1 MSEQSVPQPAA
12 EAPVGAV
19 AGNEEPSVGDTAQS
33 GQPRAAAKVYDFRR
47 PDKFSKEHLRAL
59 RVVHAN
65 FGRSLAASVT
75 SYLRTS
81 FQVRLITVEQTSYE
95 EYIRGLPSPT
105 VLLILAMPPLTG
117 QAVLEISLPVAG
129 AILDRLLGGSGQ
141 QSAGQAEVT
150 EIELALLDT
159 VGGFIT
165 ASLQEAWASVA
176 PIEPSVQEP
185 VFTPE
190 FVQVTLPAE
199 TIVLLS
205 FEVTLLGTT
214 GTLSICLP
222 HPMLQGIMEKLTA
235 QMWFTGG
242 DDDGEDRQLDFNE
255 PLDRVRVP
263 IIVELG
269 RAEMAVA
276 DLMDLAPGQI
286 MRLDTSARGTL
297 PVRIGE
303 TVKFRGRPG
312 LSGRNLA
319 VEIVQ
324 ILI

>member
-12 EAPVGAV
+12 EAPVGAL
-19 AGNEEPSVGDTAQS
+19 AGSEEPAEGSAGPSDR
-33 GQPRAAAKVYDFRR
+33 PRAAAKVYDFRR
-47 PDKFSKEHLRAL
+47 PDKFSREHLRAL
-59 RVVHAN
+59 RAVHQN

-81 FQVRLITVEQTSYE
+81 FQVRLSNVEQTSYQ
-95 EYIRGLPSPT
+95 EYIRALPSPT
-105 VLLILAMPPLTG
+105 VLFILAMPPLAG
-117 QAVLEISLPVAG
+117 QAVLELSLPMAG
-129 AILDRLLGGSGQ
+129 AILDRLLGGSGRH
-141 QSAGQAEVT
+141 SEGQAEVT
-150 EIELALLDT
+150 EIEMALLET

-165 ASLQEAWASVA
+165 ASLQEAWENVV
-176 PIEPSVQEP
+176 PIEPSVQP

-199 TIVLLS
+199 TVVLLS
-205 FEVTLLGTT
+205 FEVTLLSNS

-242 DDDGEDRQLDFNE
+242 DNGGEDRGLDFTE
-255 PLDRVRVP
+255 LLDRVPVP
-263 IIVELG
+263 VVVELG
-269 RAEMAVA
+269 RADLAVA

-286 MRLDTSARGTL
+286 MRLNTSARGSL
-297 PVRIGE
+297 PVRVGE

-324 ILI
+324 ILN